1 MEENGYA
8 TIQYSVIYSRRRTL
22 GISVRPDGSV
32 IVRVPYRTPDKTIT
46 RLVHDK
52 ASWIIRHR
60 DNYISRAKSKV
71 PKEYAD
77 GEKHLF
83 RGNELNLRLTIS
95 GKAYYKLYD
104 GTIELGLRQNSG
116 QNSTKA
122 LLYAAYKNEACRL
135 FPEMLG
141 MVLSKNKVHDFR
153 PSGLVIKTM
162 KRRWGSC
169 SGKGIITLNTELIKL
184 QDRYIEYVI
193 SHELC
198 HLKHHNH
205 GPHFYELLSQIFPD
219 WKNARKEMRNYII
232 E

>member
-1 MEENGYA
+1 MEENGSA
-8 TIQYSVIYSRRRTL
+8 TIQYRVIYSGRRSL

-32 IVRVPYRTPDKTIT
+32 IVRVPYRTPEKTIT
-46 RLVHDK
+46 RLVQDK

-60 DNYISRAKSKV
+60 DNYISRAKSKIA
-71 PKEYAD
+71 KQYTD

-83 RGNELNLRLTIS
+83 RGNEINLKLTIS
-95 GKAYYKLYD
+95 ARSYYKLYN
-104 GTIELGLRQNSG
+104 GTIELGVKQNSG
-116 QNSTKA
+116 QNSARA
-122 LLYAAYKNEACRL
+122 LLFAAYKNEASQL
-135 FPEMLG
+135 FPEMLAI
-141 MVLSKNKVHDFR
+141 VLNKNKAHDFR

-184 QDRYIEYVI
+184 PDYYIEYVI

-205 GPHFYELLSQIFPD
+205 GPHFYELLSQIFPN
-219 WKNARKEMRNYII
+219 WKNARKEMRTYII